1 MRGTISR
8 QFGCGLHVCVVT
20 SRTSSAV
27 VPGSRLTATGAGEE
41 GTCCAAT
48 VPTVS
53 ATAVDVSARI
63 ENARFQ
69 TITSGKPYAPWA
81 SNKCWGLVQPG
92 WTLGEHR
99 DSCSMTCRTASSD
112 RVEPALARTLCQVPA
127 RALGTAKVAA
137 GTA

>member
-112 RVEPALARTLCQVPA
+112 RVSLPWRERFARYPHALWGL
-127 RALGTAKVAA
+127 LKL
-137 GTA
+137 